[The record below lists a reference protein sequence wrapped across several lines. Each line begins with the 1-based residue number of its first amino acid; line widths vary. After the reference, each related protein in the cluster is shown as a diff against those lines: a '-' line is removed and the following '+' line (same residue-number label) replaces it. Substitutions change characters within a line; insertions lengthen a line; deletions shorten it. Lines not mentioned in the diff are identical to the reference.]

1 VFSPLSRR
9 IERVNV
15 TLRREL
21 GALVRRAIADPRLA
35 PVTSIT
41 RVECSPDLAS
51 ARVYVTVMGDEDAC
65 EQSMEALRS
74 AAGLLR
80 HRLRDRVLLRRLPR
94 LTFVPDRTL
103 ADAAEM
109 LALMDRVSEESAELA
124 ERPAD
129 Q

>member
-1 VFSPLSRR
+1 MNRR

-21 GALVRRAIADPRLA
+21 GALVRTTVADPRLA
-35 PVTSIT
+35 PITSIT
-41 RVECSPDLAS
+41 RVECSPDLGS
-51 ARVYVTVMGDEDAC
+51 ARVYVGVMGDEEARRK
-65 EQSMEALRS
+65 SMEALRS

-80 HRLRDRVLLRRLPR
+80 HRLRDRVLMRHLPR
-94 LTFVPDRTL
+94 LVFLPDRTM

-109 LALMDRVSEESAELA
+109 LALMDRISEEDAELA
-124 ERPAD
+124 ERPEG

>member
-1 VFSPLSRR
+1 MSRR

-21 GALVRRAIADPRLA
+21 GGLVSEIIADPRLA

-51 ARVYVTVMGDEDAC
+51 ARVYVSVLGGE
-65 EQSMEALRS
+65 EESERSMEALRS
-74 AAGLLR
+74 AASLLR
-80 HRLRDRVLLRRLPR
+80 RRLRDRVLLRRLPR
-94 LTFVPDRTL
+94 LVFLPDRTL
-103 ADAAEM
+103 ADGAEM
-109 LALMDRVSEESAELA
+109 LAFMDRVSEQDAGLMEGRAG
-124 ERPAD
+124 

>member
-1 VFSPLSRR
+1 MSRR

-21 GALVRRAIADPRLA
+21 GALVPKTIADPRLA
-35 PVTSIT
+35 PITSIT
-41 RVECSPDLAS
+41 RVECTPDLGL
-51 ARVYVTVMGDEDAC
+51 ARVYVSVMGDEEARQ
-65 EQSMEALRS
+65 ESIEALRS

-80 HRLRDRVLLRRLPR
+80 HRLRDRVLMRRLPR
-94 LTFVPDRTL
+94 LVFVPDRTL

-109 LALMDRVSEESAELA
+109 LALMDRISEEDAELA
-124 ERPAD
+124 ERPTG